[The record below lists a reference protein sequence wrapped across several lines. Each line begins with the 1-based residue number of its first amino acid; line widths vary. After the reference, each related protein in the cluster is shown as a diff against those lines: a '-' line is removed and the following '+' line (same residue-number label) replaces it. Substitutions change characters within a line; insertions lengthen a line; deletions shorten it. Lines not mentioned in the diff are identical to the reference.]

1 MRINWSHYRE
11 GLQGL
16 QTLDEKYKTLLLG
29 LHGLSFFQRSRF
41 NPITYTF
48 FVSFF
53 QFSRTLFMFLF
64 MVDVWPSAVQRTGS
78 PSCPNRAKW
87 LDWNAQIKPQIFVL
101 FFTQTVYS
109 IYFPIKCSFL
119 LLDSINIFPFQLIGK
134 SSDIC
139 GMVFTKLWHT
149 PNNFN
154 GKLWF
159 ITLDQRGIIT

>member
-16 QTLDEKYKTLLLG
+16 QTLRRKIQNAPFGFARPVVFPEVTIQPHYLHFLRLLF
-29 LHGLSFFQRSRF
+29 HF
-41 NPITYTF
+41 P
-48 FVSFF
+48 
-53 QFSRTLFMFLF
+53 RTLFMFLF

-78 PSCPNRAKW
+78 PSCPSRAKW

-101 FFTQTVYS
+101 CFTQTVHS
-109 IYFPIKCSFL
+109 IYFPIKSSFL

-134 SSDIC
+134 CSDIC

-159 ITLDQRGIIT
+159 ITLNQRCIIK